1 MLTTRQNEILQFIRR
16 HQAEQGVTPT
26 VAEIQKEFSFSS
38 PATVSDHLQALERK
52 GSIRRQAGTARNIR
66 LADFSRSADLIN
78 VPLLGVIAAGFPTA
92 TAAEARPEESL
103 PLDAALFGLARTGRA
118 FALRVRGDSMVGA
131 GIHDG
136 DLVILQGGGSPVP
149 GDIVA
154 ALIDGE
160 TTLKRYVMRRG
171 KPVLQ
176 AENPQ
181 YPELIPVE
189 ELMIQGIFRGL
200 IRTARP

>member
-52 GSIRRQAGTARNIR
+52 GSIRRQSGTARNIR
-66 LADFSRSADLIN
+66 LTDFSKPADFIT
-78 VPLLGVIAAGFPTA
+78 VPLLGAIAAGYPA
-92 TAAEARPEESL
+92 AAEALPDESL
-103 PLDAALFGLARTGRA
+103 PLDAATFGLSRSGPA

-136 DLVILQGGGSPVP
+136 DLVILQGGESPAP

-160 TTLKRYVMRRG
+160 TTLKRYVIRRG

-176 AENPQ
+176 AENPK

-200 IRTARP
+200 IRTTRP